1 MQRKW
6 RHERP
11 AAAGH
16 LAFNG
21 YNRPPAFVRFPTQVC
36 RTSARKG
43 LRQLRRQVEP
53 KRQCK
58 LAKNARPGH
67 LAAFLAPS
75 AVVGAATGSLQWN
88 ATRFVDMLGVHV
100 ESAMNRESER
110 RAGRQSRFFVPLVLI
125 VVAAAIALANLRSDA
140 ATIDFLKKTHLVIEK
155 GERPF
160 GWPLTWYWRD
170 GGYASE
176 GPQWP
181 LSRFSAPRLIGNVAM
196 WLATLAGTAAA
207 LRWLLRRYRPRRL
220 ARPRVSTLILL
231 MFVVVPVVLANL
243 SHDGQPNSWQGE
255 YYGWPLLW
263 YGHIPAFGMFSAISP
278 ERREYSAPGLV
289 GDLLVWLLILVVTGM
304 AWEWLVRRYRPRLR
318 WSLKTMLAAVGFVA
332 IVCAW
337 FAGARSRAEKQD
349 ALIDLLGGEES
360 FVHSERFFY
369 YVERWGPKWL
379 DVVGADRFR
388 RRIVGALVEA
398 GDADSEQQF
407 ERLAPLPDL
416 RFLEM
421 SSSFSNSSVPQFT
434 PAMGNALGG
443 MRQLRVLNVSCEN
456 MYGHIP
462 VDSFHEC
469 IAAIG
474 KLVQLERL
482 GIHMWEENI
491 DDLACLDKLTN
502 LKSLKLSVIPFA
514 DREVAKR
521 LERTGEA
528 AEEQTNREE
537 PRTLAYL
544 PPLPRLEFLNV
555 HEWEFGDQDLGR
567 LARFPRLKSLDLS
580 WTTVGA
586 EGLAKL
592 APLESLEELAI
603 NEDVATSAGFEA
615 LIGLKRLKA
624 VHIWGPG
631 HRHTSDTKAEK
642 FQRRA
647 DIAAV
652 TLDGTLRPAVLL
664 LDDRSELVVL
674 PGELDGLRRSLAALR
689 KSHSAIVIDAAYE
702 EFEEKNDVEPPWHA
716 TDREDDLR
724 AFARQ

>member
-1 MQRKW
+1 MRSAGPIDVDS
-6 RHERP
+6 E
-11 AAAGH
+11 AAMSTSSDS
-16 LAFNG
+16 
-21 YNRPPAFVRFPTQVC
+21 FVI
-36 RTSARKG
+36 
-43 LRQLRRQVEP
+43 
-53 KRQCK
+53 
-58 LAKNARPGH
+58 
-67 LAAFLAPS
+67 
-75 AVVGAATGSLQWN
+75 
-88 ATRFVDMLGVHV
+88 
-100 ESAMNRESER
+100 R
-110 RAGRQSRFFVPLVLI
+110 RARVLTFFGLVF
-125 VVAAAIALANLRSDA
+125 VGTGIALANLGSDA
-140 ATIDFLKKTHLVIEK
+140 ATIDFLKKTYLVIEK

-170 GGYASE
+170 GGDAPG

-181 LSRFSAPRLIGNVAM
+181 LSRFSAPGLIGNVVI
-196 WLATLAGTAAA
+196 WLTMLAGTATA
-207 LRWLLRRYRPRRL
+207 LWWLLRRYRPRRL
-220 ARPRVSTLILL
+220 GRPRVSTLIP
-231 MFVVVPVVLANL
+231 MVFVVAPIVLANL
-243 SHDGQPNSWQGE
+243 SHDGEPNSWQGE

-263 YGHIPAFGMFSAISP
+263 YGHIPAVGMFSAVSP
-278 ERREYSAPGLV
+278 ERREYSAPGLF
-289 GDLLVWLLILVVTGM
+289 GDLLVWLLILVMTGA

-318 WSLKTMLAAVGFVA
+318 WNLKTMLAAVGFVA

-337 FAGARSRAEKQD
+337 FVGARSRAEKQD
-349 ALIDLLGGEES
+349 ALIDFLGGEKS
-360 FVHSERFFY
+360 FVRSERFFY

-388 RRIVGALVEA
+388 RHIVGALVEA

-421 SSSFSNSSVPQFT
+421 SSSFSNASVPHFT
-434 PAMGNALGG
+434 PAMRDALGG
-443 MRQLRVLNVSCEN
+443 MRQLRMLNVSCEN
-456 MYGHIP
+456 MYGCIP
-462 VDSFHEC
+462 ADSFHEC

-474 KLVQLERL
+474 KLAQLERL

-491 DDLACLDKLTN
+491 DDLGRLDKLTN
-502 LKSLKLSVIPFA
+502 LKSLKLSVIPFE

-521 LERTGEA
+521 LERTGEEG
-528 AEEQTNREE
+528 EEQTNREE
-537 PRTLAYL
+537 PRTLACL

-555 HEWEFGDQDLGR
+555 HEWELGNQDLDR
-567 LARFPRLKSLDLS
+567 LADFPHLKSLDLS

-603 NEDVATSAGFEA
+603 NEDAATSAGFDA

-631 HRHTSDTKAEK
+631 DRHTAETTAEK
-642 FQRRA
+642 LQRRA

-689 KSHSAIVIDAAYE
+689 KSRPGIVIDSAYE
-702 EFEEKNDVEPPWHA
+702 EFEERNDVEPPWHG
-716 TDREDDLR
+716 TDRDDDLR
-724 AFARQ
+724 AFVRQ